1 MFQTVEFT
9 KPNDQYVRDT
19 KPIRSAIE
27 QQAFYLSR
35 MKGITIDAARDFI
48 LTQMKPGG
56 RLEFKDPKVTYM
68 HRENYEDRVLKE
80 TSMTGYLKDVME
92 NNESMSPTFTSY
104 CSPDVKQSLLALN
117 TMEKI
122 KDRDR
127 IKGEMFDAKNAG
139 DKVTEMFKDLGQN
152 NAKLRNNSLSG
163 ASLSA
168 STCLFNPTSHS
179 TLTTNCRNTTA
190 YGNANNEKFIEGNR
204 HYFDVEVILNN
215 LVSISVIS
223 DMEKV
228 ERAMKM
234 HELYYPSKEDVLECI
249 DYSRELYFRSNR
261 YMGPVYDFVEKMK
274 PLERAAFVY
283 TGDLYH
289 LHKYNPELVTK
300 FLLDMTKVPTEP
312 LENPDVVMKGVD
324 GDMINLARQICRS
337 FSVGKKPKEIRAHS
351 EHEYCLLA
359 QSVNTINEA
368 LLSVIGIHDAFWMSD
383 NMPASAGNF
392 PFSLRRSVLGGDTD
406 STLFTV
412 QEWVRRIYGRIGFT
426 DEMECLSDAVI
437 YLTAQTVQHLLA
449 KMSANYG
456 VHPDRVKDIQMK
468 NEYKFKIFT
477 TTSMAKHYF
486 AMKTAQ
492 EGNVFRSPA
501 LELKGANLISAAT
514 PGDVVKSVKT
524 MIMDFMIA
532 VTEEKDIYL
541 DDILDTIS
549 EKEKAIFNT
558 VKSGQT
564 DFFRTTDLKV
574 AKAYKNQDPDKNPYW
589 YHTFWNATFGKV
601 YGKVDEPPYRAMKI
615 AMEVRNQTDFNDWLE
630 KLDAQLADDIR
641 AELKRVG
648 KKMFTTLYVPQLIVQ
663 LKGIP
668 QEMLEASNA
677 RKIVK
682 DSCSA
687 YYHFIESLGLFMVNS
702 KNTRMVYDT
711 Y

>member
-1 MFQTVEFT
+1 MIQTVSFT
-9 KPNDQYVRDT
+9 KPALSYTRDT
-19 KPIRSAIE
+19 KVIQNAIE

-35 MKGITIDAARDFI
+35 MHDITVDDARKFI
-48 LTQMKPGG
+48 IEQMKPGG

-68 HRENYEDRVLKE
+68 HRENYADRVLKE
-80 TSMTGYLKDVME
+80 TTMSQYLRDVRD

-139 DKVTEMFKDLGQN
+139 DKVTEMFKNLGQN

-215 LVSISVIS
+215 LVSISTIS
-223 DMEKV
+223 DMAKV
-228 ERAMKM
+228 EDAMRR
-234 HELYYPSKEDVLECI
+234 HNLYYPTKEDVLECI
-249 DYSRELYFRSNR
+249 DYSRELYFRSNK
-261 YMGPVYDFVEKMK
+261 YMQPIYDFVERMK
-274 PLERAAFVY
+274 PLERAAFIY
-283 TGDLYH
+283 TGDFYQLY
-289 LHKYNPELVTK
+289 KFNKDLVTN
-300 FLLDMTKVPTEP
+300 FLMGCIKVPTVPYEEP
-312 LENPDVVMKGVD
+312 DLVLKNVNE
-324 GDMINLARQICRS
+324 DMVNLARQICRK
-337 FSVGKKPKEIRAHS
+337 FSAGKKPKEIRAHS
-351 EHEYCLLA
+351 EHEYQLLA
-359 QSVNTINEA
+359 QAANQINDA
-368 LLSVIGIHDAFWMSD
+368 LLGIEGVVDAFWMSD

-406 STLFTV
+406 STLFTA
-412 QEWVRRIYGRIGFT
+412 QEWVRRIYGYIGFS
-426 DEMECLSDAVI
+426 DDMESLSDTII
-437 YLTAQTVQHLLA
+437 YLAAQTVQHLLA
-449 KMSANYG
+449 KMSGNYG
-456 VHPDRVKDIQMK
+456 VHHTRVFDIQMK

-477 TTSMAKHYF
+477 PTSMAKHYF

-492 EGNVFRSPA
+492 EGNVFREPD
-501 LELKGANLISAAT
+501 LELKGANFISAAT
-514 PGDVVKSVKT
+514 PGDVVSNVKK
-524 MIMDFMIA
+524 MIMDFMID

-541 DDILDTIS
+541 NDIIDAIV
-549 EKEKAIFNT
+549 EKEKAIYST
-558 VKSGQT
+558 VKSGKT

-574 AKAYKNQDPDKNPYW
+574 AKAYKIPDPDKNPYW
-589 YHTFWNATFGKV
+589 NHTFWNATFGKV
-601 YGKVDEPPYRAMKI
+601 YGLVDEPPYRAVKI
-615 AMEVRNQTDFNDWLE
+615 ALEVKNQTEFNDWLE
-630 KLDAQLADDIR
+630 SLDARLADDIR
-641 AELKRVG
+641 AELARVG
-648 KKMFTTLYVPQLIVQ
+648 KKMFTTAYVPQLIVQ

-668 QEMLEASNA
+668 DELLQASNA

-682 DSCSA
+682 DSCSV
-687 YYHFIESLGLFMVNS
+687 YYHMLESFGIFMANK
-702 KNTRMVYDT
+702 KNTRMLYDL